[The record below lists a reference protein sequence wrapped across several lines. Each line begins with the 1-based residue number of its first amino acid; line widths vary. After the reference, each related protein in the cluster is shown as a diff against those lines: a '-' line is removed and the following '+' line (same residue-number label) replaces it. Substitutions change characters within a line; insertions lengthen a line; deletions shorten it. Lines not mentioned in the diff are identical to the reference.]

1 VIHKQ
6 AVVDAS
12 AEIAD
17 DVEIGPFTVIG
28 PGVAIDSGTSVGS
41 HVVITG
47 PTSIGRKNRIFP
59 FAIIGAECQDKKYA
73 GEPTRLEIGDGNVI
87 REYCSLHR
95 GTVQGGGITR
105 IGNDNWIMAYVHI
118 AHDCS
123 VGNDSIFA
131 NAASLAGHVVVEDN
145 VILGGFTLVHQF
157 CRVGAYSFSGMGSV
171 LNRDVPPYIMVGGP
185 MSAPRGINNEG
196 LKRHGFSADRIRVI
210 KQAYR
215 TIYKKGLKLDEA
227 RQELNDMA
235 NEHPDIRLMVDFLSK
250 NQRSILR

>member
-12 AEIAD
+12 AKIAD
-17 DVEIGPFTVIG
+17 DAQIGPFTVVGSEVSIG
-28 PGVAIDSGTSVGS
+28 AGTWVGS
-41 HVVITG
+41 HVVISG
-47 PTSIGRKNRIFP
+47 PTSIGRDNRLFP
-59 FAIIGAECQDKKYA
+59 FAIVGAECQDKKYA
-73 GEPTRLEIGDGNVI
+73 GEPTRLEIGNGNVI

-95 GTVQGGGITR
+95 GTVQGGGVTR
-105 IGNDNWIMAYVHI
+105 IGDNNWIMAYVHI
-118 AHDCS
+118 AHDCV

-157 CRVGAYSFSGMGSV
+157 CRVGAHSFTGMGSV

-185 MSAPRGINNEG
+185 MSAPRGINSEG
-196 LKRHGFSADRIRVI
+196 LKRRGFSSDRIRII

-215 TIYKKGLKLDEA
+215 IIYKKGLKLDEA
-227 RQELNDMA
+227 RQELSDMA
-235 NEHPDIRLMVDFLSK
+235 TDHPDIQLMVDFLSK
-250 NQRSILR
+250 SQRSILR